1 VRLIPLTM
9 LLPACKLLRE
19 RVARRASSEVSWK
32 QRDHQKRHQRHQV
45 EYWVVASTL
54 SLIVAGFSL
63 IFARRSV
70 KASRELIKQ
79 QKQPARYA
87 GQPMLWVDIRGDDGQ
102 GEALVLLLGNSG
114 PSIARNVRVSFDPAP
129 PVAEA
134 IKPIL
139 AILKQGI
146 ASLPPGRTMQ
156 WVLGA
161 ADSRVNLDADIP
173 YRVRIE
179 AEGPSGR
186 LEPLEYVPSINDL
199 DASRAARPANL
210 HAVAVEL
217 HEMTKA
223 TKELNEIIRSASLE
237 PA

>member
-1 VRLIPLTM
+1 MEIIRDLIRGIRP
-9 LLPACKLLRE
+9 
-19 RVARRASSEVSWK
+19 
-32 QRDHQKRHQRHQV
+32 
-45 EYWVVASTL
+45 EYWIALGVVVSTL
-54 SLIVAGFSL
+54 SLIVASFSL

-70 KASRELIKQ
+70 RASRELIKQ
-79 QKQPARYA
+79 QKQAA
-87 GQPMLWVDIRGDDGQ
+87 KEAAQPMLWVDIRGEDGQ

-114 PSIARNVRVSFDPAP
+114 PSIARNVRVRFDPAP
-129 PVAEA
+129 PVTQA
-134 IKPIL
+134 IEPIL

-161 ADSRVNLDADIP
+161 ADDRVNSDTDIA

-179 AEGPSGR
+179 GEGPFGR
-186 LEPLEYVPSINDL
+186 LEPLEYVLSINDL
-199 DASRAARPANL
+199 DASRAAPPANL

-223 TKELNEIIRSASLE
+223 TQELNEIIRRASLE

>member
-1 VRLIPLTM
+1 MEIIRNII
-9 LLPACKLLRE
+9 
-19 RVARRASSEVSWK
+19 
-32 QRDHQKRHQRHQV
+32 RDIRP
-45 EYWVVASTL
+45 EYWIALGVVVSTL

-70 KASRELIKQ
+70 RASRELIKQ
-79 QKQPARYA
+79 QKQAA
-87 GQPMLWVDIRGDDGQ
+87 KDAVQPMLWVDIRGDDGQ

-129 PVAEA
+129 PVTEA

-161 ADSRVNLDADIP
+161 ADSRVNLDADIR

-186 LEPLEYVPSINDL
+186 LEPLEYVLSINDL
-199 DASRAARPANL
+199 DASRRAACESPRGC
-210 HAVAVEL
+210 
-217 HEMTKA
+217 
-223 TKELNEIIRSASLE
+223 S
-237 PA
+237 